1 MNAIALTQELVRI
14 RTVNPLDP
22 ERPAAERVGK
32 LLEDAGWSVSL
43 HEFAP
48 GRASLVARR
57 EGASGAA
64 PLCFAGHLDTVPLG
78 AAAWSHDPF
87 VSSAPHTIAAL
98 PSGIGINARP
108 VAAAGG

>member
-32 LLEDAGWSVSL
+32 MLEDAGWSMSL

-48 GRASLVARR
+48 GRASVVARR

-78 AAAWSHDPF
+78 AAAWGRPAPA
-87 VSSAPHTIAAL
+87 SSWLTATGSNSTPTAA
-98 PSGIGINARP
+98 SCRY
-108 VAAAGG
+108 

>member
-48 GRASLVARR
+48 GRASVVARR

-78 AAAWSHDPF
+78 AAAWAHDFSKDSVRLEVVRDP
-87 VSSAPHTIAAL
+87 
-98 PSGIGINARP
+98 
-108 VAAAGG
+108 GGMMMR